1 MCLLLAGTM
10 ALVSSCQDY
19 EPFNDQQI
27 QDVAYTQEFVKQF
40 GEIDPDQD
48 WDLFGQLARHIGP
61 VTRANSEQL
70 PQVNL
75 LNGTDK
81 QIKITR
87 AKHGVYTTVLP
98 ELNIYNNS
106 YEGSNLGQVTQDFL
120 TTARKFTLS
129 PVHWT
134 TSSINEIGIYW
145 YVDEEDDTTTPVMG
159 KDGKLYY
166 IKHFTII
173 DNHKTRLD
181 IMKNGSLQNID
192 GCLSVTDQFSSNND
206 YLISH
211 PIEVIV
217 PNNITE
223 YGFYIHNKGG
233 DGHSDAGTRYSEWNL
248 NPIASG
254 RIEGNKING
263 GMTLEELKESKK
275 TISYTA
281 TFNPS
286 QLKKQDGS
294 PVDPN
299 DNHQY
304 LCFEDWFNEGDAD
317 LNDVVYYAEGL
328 DQTNIVDKSAIN
340 ENAILVCEDLKM
352 YDFDFNDIVLGLNF
366 KQDIEKKYEYK
377 PAAPS
382 DVNSNIWIP
391 AHWEAVETNVL
402 GRTLYITPMAAGGA
416 YETNVTFWGISRG
429 EIHGLLK
436 ENPVLPSGSKEHQ
449 IINAGAEYEE
459 RADVIPITLE
469 SYQWNV
475 GEGQGQYA
483 TYLSQLFAE
492 GFFQLACFD
501 GEAKVIIKN
510 RPSEESTNGS
520 SSGSGIHYEEGYAP
534 QMMLLPYYFEW
545 PREQQHISLAY
556 TGFSDWVSDIT
567 KTSWIFDS
575 QVQELITERGNFLP
589 DVDPSEGESTGQL
602 VTGTELPHNNDNPF
616 VYHDFDQ
623 NGNPRTTTY
632 NNGEL
637 IDLSKIAEITNEQSR
652 AEITVEYSYKPSGPV
667 YIDDANG
674 NLLVWEN
681 GGTGGTTTTT
691 YTFSANKF
699 NQAIASGGIW
709 ILPGYVNGQEQWLAV
724 SRVTIKIIG
733 ATEEYDPLQT
743 NRHEL
748 TVTPASLTFNGPGET
763 ANITASSSTG
773 ATEFTYA
780 STNTKIATVSENGEV
795 TAVAAGNTVIVVTA
809 KASGSYES
817 TVKRIPV
824 DVARKTISLSLGS
837 PTDADNLVGDAWTY
851 NPTWNNPP
859 NPMGYVSGQS
869 YTTYDRVKHVTA
881 STSED
886 LSKWGNGA
894 TLSVHYAVDTNVADF
909 SPNIIRIKNQAGD
922 VIAGNFHNYNSQLEA
937 NVTFSLSSD
946 DIASCRLDNGQY
958 EFIIEYRYCTN
969 LSNVQL
975 TSD

>member
-19 EPFNDQQI
+19 EPFSDETLH
-27 QDVAYTQEFVKQF
+27 DKAYTHEFVKQF

-81 QIKITR
+81 QIQITR

-106 YEGSNLGQVTQDFL
+106 HEGSNLGQVTQDFL

-181 IMKNGSLQNID
+181 IMKNGSLQSID
-192 GCLSVTDQFSSNND
+192 GCHSVTDQFSSDND

-233 DGHSDAGTRYSEWNL
+233 GGQSDAGTRYSEWNL

-254 RIEGNKING
+254 RIEGDKING

-286 QLKKQDGS
+286 QLIRQDGT

-328 DQTNIVDKSAIN
+328 DETNIVDKSAIN

-366 KQDIEKKYEYK
+366 KEDVEKKYKYEEEK
-377 PAAPS
+377 EIEI
-382 DVNSNIWIP
+382 DGHKVVIP
-391 AHWEAVETNVL
+391 AHWEAKETNVL

-416 YETNVTFWGISRG
+416 FETNVTFWGISRG
-429 EIHGLLK
+429 EIHSLLK

-510 RPSEESTNGS
+510 RPSEDSTNGS

-602 VTGTELPHNNDNPF
+602 VTGTELPHNNDNQF
-616 VYHDFDQ
+616 VYHDYDQ

-632 NNGEL
+632 NNGEW
-637 IDLSKIAEITNEQSR
+637 IDLSGIAEITNEQSR
-652 AEITVEYSYKPSGPV
+652 AEITVEYSFKPSGPV

-709 ILPGYVNGQEQWLAV
+709 ILPGYVNNQEQWLAV

-733 ATEEYDPLQT
+733 ATEEYDPQQT

-773 ATEFTYA
+773 ATEFTYS
-780 STNTKIATVSENGEV
+780 STNTKIATVNENGEV

-809 KASGSYES
+809 KASGSYAS
-817 TVKRIPV
+817 TVKRINV
-824 DVARKTISLSLGS
+824 SVGRKTITLNGS
-837 PTDADNLVGDAWTY
+837 SASAESVEGDEWQY
-851 NPTWNNPP
+851 NPSWTVDNPQ
-859 NPMGYVSGQS
+859 GYVSGNT
-869 YTTYDRVKHVTA
+869 YTTYDRIMHFT
-881 STSED
+881 SNISED
-886 LSKWGNGA
+886 LSKWGNGG
-894 TLSVHYAVDTNVADF
+894 TLTFKYNITSGDF
-909 SPNIIRIKNQAGD
+909 SPNIFRIKNPNGD
-922 VIAGNFHNYNSQLEA
+922 VIAGDFTNFNQSLEG

-946 DIASCRLDNGQY
+946 DIASCLNNGQY
-958 EFIIEYRYCTN
+958 TIIIEYRSITTI
-969 LSNVQL
+969 SDTKL